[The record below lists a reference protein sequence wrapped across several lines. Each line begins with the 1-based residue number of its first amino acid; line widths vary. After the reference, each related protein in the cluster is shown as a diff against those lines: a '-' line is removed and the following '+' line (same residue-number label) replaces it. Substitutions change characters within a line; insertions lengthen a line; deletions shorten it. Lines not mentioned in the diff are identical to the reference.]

1 MRSQPSTLVII
12 SGIFMSCVVGVYVAE
27 LDESGHFN
35 EKNSQKLGQTIQEV
49 DKIIKFL
56 LDELNARSLRDSVN
70 IVIFSDHGM
79 AEISESKSVDIS
91 EHLNTSDVKVF
102 TDRGN
107 MCNIWPHEGKLNKVW

>member
-1 MRSQPSTLVII
+1 MARIKPI
-12 SGIFMSCVVGVYVAE
+12 SCVVGVYLAE

-56 LDELNARSLRDSVN
+56 LDELNARSLRGSVN

-107 MCNIWPHEGKLNKVW
+107 MCNIWPHEGKLDKVW